1 MRPNLSVIHFSSIEI
16 PKFVEVRGKD
26 WVNYGE
32 DNLYP
37 EKLIELKNSS
47 AIHNTCLDAI
57 YTGIFGEGLEVAGDT
72 IVNTLN
78 ETLNDIY
85 QKISIDFAVFKGYAL
100 NVIWNKAGDRIAEI
114 YHLPFNK
121 VRSGK
126 MNEEDVVDTYFF
138 SSNWKNTKK
147 YIPIAYP
154 AFSNTDTKGDM
165 ASQIY
170 YYKGYSVGNDIYPL
184 PTYIGAINDIQL
196 DGRISVFHNSNI
208 SNGMSPGL
216 IITFPNGDP
225 TEDEKRKLWKD
236 LNEAFAS
243 EKNAGKVFLNF
254 TNSPEEAP
262 TFQVL
267 DSPNDDYYIT
277 LENRISSRILTS
289 HKISSPLLLGI
300 RDTGTGLG
308 NNANELEV
316 AYAHFIGVVIEP
328 KQKEINKSLN
338 KVVRSFG
345 LNISLEII
353 PSKIDFNTITQ

>member
-1 MRPNLSVIHFSSIEI
+1 MKPNLSVIHFSSIEI

-26 WVNYGE
+26 WVNFGE

-57 YTGIFGEGLEVAGDT
+57 YTGIFGEGLKVGGDEF
-72 IVNTLN
+72 VNTNN

-85 QKISIDFAVFKGYAL
+85 QKISIDYSVFGGYAL
-100 NVIWNKAGDRIAEI
+100 NVIWNKGGDRIAEI

-126 MNEEDVVDTYFF
+126 LNEEDTVDTYFF

-147 YIPIAYP
+147 YTPIPYP
-154 AFSNTDTKGDM
+154 SFSNTDTRGDM
-165 ASQIY
+165 SSQIY
-170 YYKGYSVGNDIYPL
+170 YYKNYSVGNDIYPL
-184 PTYIGAINDIQL
+184 PTYIGAVNDISL

-216 IITFPNGDP
+216 IITFPNGEP
-225 TEDEKRKLWKD
+225 SEDEKRKLWKD

-254 TNSPEEAP
+254 TDSPEQAP

-316 AYAHFIGVVIEP
+316 AYAHFMGVVIEP

-338 KVVRSFG
+338 KIVKSFG

-353 PSKIDFNTITQ
+353 PSKIDFNTISE